1 MWVLQN
7 STPHFPSS
15 LAVSGIP
22 HPPPAHG
29 QLSVESAPLSP
40 GPQSNGEACDF
51 ASKAMKVPSS
61 VGTTSLGQDSL
72 RSWSCCSC
80 PKGLRCGEA
89 LQCSMWKLEWEHP
102 HQLPAVSHP
111 IIPKQGCLGLWSYS
125 GMVQKLF
132 VLSHEAFS
140 PESRAPVWE
149 EHDLSTPV
157 GCFPSCPS
165 ALNLSHYP
173 WVIDTLTLLLSMTS
187 SQRFPWFLMQIG
199 SRGLPHH
206 FFIHAHPTGIPM

>member
-7 STPHFPSS
+7 STPHFPSC

-29 QLSVESAPLSP
+29 QLSVESAPLSL

-89 LQCSMWKLEWEHP
+89 LQCSMWKLEWNT
-102 HQLPAVSHP
+102 LT
-111 IIPKQGCLGLWSYS
+111 SYPLCPTPS
-125 GMVQKLF
+125 F
-132 VLSHEAFS
+132 
-140 PESRAPVWE
+140 PSRAALVSGLIQGWCRSYLYCPMKPF
-149 EHDLSTPV
+149 LLRV
-157 GCFPSCPS
+157 GLQCGRNM
-165 ALNLSHYP
+165 A
-173 WVIDTLTLLLSMTS
+173 
-187 SQRFPWFLMQIG
+187 
-199 SRGLPHH
+199 
-206 FFIHAHPTGIPM
+206 